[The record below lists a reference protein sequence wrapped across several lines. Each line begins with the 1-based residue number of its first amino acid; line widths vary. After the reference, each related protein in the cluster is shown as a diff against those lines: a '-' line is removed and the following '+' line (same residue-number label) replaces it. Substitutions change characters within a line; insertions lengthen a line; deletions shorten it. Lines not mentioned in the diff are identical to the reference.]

1 MNGKVVKITGLLLV
15 ICLLLLGYE
24 VFQYYQLPEKS
35 REKEIQIVDD
45 KIKNISQKK
54 EEKEKE
60 KQSLEE
66 EKAWKIEVYQTWE
79 KEVNY

>member
-1 MNGKVVKITGLLLV
+1 MIKSKILVK
-15 ICLLLLGYE
+15 
-24 VFQYYQLPEKS
+24 
-35 REKEIQIVDD
+35 
-45 KIKNISQKK
+45 KK